1 MIAQLKGFEKA
12 GKLEVNDDIN
22 YTGFFPSEDIKQI
35 IVVQHR
41 YC

>member
-22 YTGFFPSEDIKQI
+22 YTEFSLVKTSISI
-35 IVVQHR
+35 TA
-41 YC
+41 